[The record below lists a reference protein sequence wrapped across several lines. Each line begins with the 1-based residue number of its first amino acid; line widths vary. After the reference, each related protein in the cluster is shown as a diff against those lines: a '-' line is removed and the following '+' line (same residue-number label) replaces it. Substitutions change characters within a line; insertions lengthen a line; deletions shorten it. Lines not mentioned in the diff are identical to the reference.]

1 MNKKKVELSLLFI
14 VLITL
19 SAGMLLNILY
29 IKSPNDGVFLLSNSS
44 KFYRKMEFYLIHFII
59 QLKVISSTQIGSS
72 IILYFF

>member
-29 IKSPNDGVFLLSNSS
+29 IKSPNDGVFYYQIALNFIENGILSDP
-44 KFYRKMEFYLIHFII
+44 FYYPA
-59 QLKVISSTQIGSS
+59 KVISSTQID
-72 IILYFF
+72 LL